1 MTRLS
6 AIGGVKMK
14 LASADKEIGAKS
26 SLPVGSERRCC
37 ALKILTMKILLI
49 ALATVAVAT
58 ANDAHLNLPA

>member
-1 MTRLS
+1 
-6 AIGGVKMK
+6 MK